1 MSHWHLNDE
10 EHGAVDSLRPPVEAV
25 EAVAVLL
32 RAEEAVPLVAL
43 EAGRQVAVEQL
54 PLVVTHLEGVQFYK
68 GGGNVAVAL
77 AVIVA
82 SATALNVIMALDV
95 TVADLYDGWER

>member
-1 MSHWHLNDE
+1 MLRVLRSSGHVLPQEQCGLSHWHLNDE
-10 EHGAVDSLRPPVEAV
+10 EHGAVDGLRPPVEAV

-68 GGGNVAVAL
+68 GGDCGF
-77 AVIVA
+77 
-82 SATALNVIMALDV
+82 
-95 TVADLYDGWER
+95 GFGC